1 MCLIREALQQGL
13 SRRAFLQGAGALA
26 AAPLLAGWGG
36 KAAAA
41 AAPGDLTRP
50 GASNYHTRL
59 VLLGT
64 AGGPAWYP
72 GSNRVSASSALVV
85 GESIYLIDLGH
96 GATHRLAE
104 AFNSSIFVN
113 TAGGKVEESQS
124 KFLQYADALFFTH
137 LHMDH
142 TADYP
147 ALLLVGYNA
156 GLGISQPLKV
166 FGPGDRGQLEENK
179 TGYRG
184 MIVETPSGSKTPGT
198 KEMTNLLWQAYAQ
211 TINDF
216 TLDNGWVDFTTLVEL
231 HDIGWTEESDIQIP
245 LPRYGS
251 PGPDLQCNPYFIDPN
266 TTPCP
271 PMEPFPV
278 YQDPANDVR
287 VWATL
292 VDHHQVFPSFAYR
305 FDTPDGSVVISG
317 DTGANTCGNL
327 KRLAKGAD
335 VLVHEVIDEAWIEV
349 LAETGVPD
357 ALIEHLN
364 SVHTKIG
371 EVGGVA
377 EDCGVKTLVLNHIVP
392 GNAPV
397 GHLVRAKQDFS
408 GELIIGEDL
417 MQVGIGKARQRQ
429 VRPSLGERRKNHN
442 ETHPLSR
449 PDPVSG
455 PGPGDGTSQG
465 NSPRANR
472 TWPRGERPL
481 SPPIPWTPTPPA

>member
-1 MCLIREALQQGL
+1 MAELPKGSFGELGFL
-13 SRRAFLQGAGALA
+13 SAIGSGRRQVHLGGDGYVSHQRGYPTRPITTGFLQGAGALA
-26 AAPLLAGWGG
+26 TVPLLPGWVG
-36 KAAAA
+36 KSAAAF
-41 AAPGDLTRP
+41 PSHLNGT
-50 GASNYHTRL
+50 GAGNYHTRL

-85 GESIYLIDLGH
+85 GEAIYLIDLGH
-96 GATHRLAE
+96 GATHRMAE
-104 AFNSSIFVN
+104 AFNSSAFMN
-113 TAGGKVEESQS
+113 TAGGKVEETQS
-124 KFLQYADALFFTH
+124 RFLQHADALFFTH
-137 LHMDH
+137 LHLDH

-156 GLGISQPLKV
+156 GLGISKPLKV
-166 FGPGDRGQLEENK
+166 FGPGDRGQLAENK
-179 TGYRG
+179 TGYQG
-184 MIVETPSGSKTPGT
+184 TIVETPSGSKTPGT
-198 KEMTNLLWQAYAQ
+198 KEMTSLLWQAYAQ

-216 TLDNGWVDFTTLVEL
+216 TLDNGWGDFTTLVEP
-231 HDIGWTEESDIQIP
+231 HDIGWTGNSDIQIP
-245 LPRYGS
+245 LPRQGFS
-251 PGPDLQCNPYFIDPN
+251 DPSLRCSPYFVDPN

-271 PMEPFPV
+271 PMELFLV
-278 YQDPANDVR
+278 YQNPDNDVSVR
-287 VWATL
+287 ATL
-292 VDHHQVFPSFAYR
+292 VDHRQVFPSFAYR

-317 DTGANTCGNL
+317 DTGADTCGNL

-335 VLVHEVIDEAWIEV
+335 VLVHEVIDEDWIEI

-397 GHLVRAKQDFS
+397 GHLVRAKRDFT

-417 MQVGIGKARQRQ
+417 MEVGVGKA
-429 VRPSLGERRKNHN
+429 GE
-442 ETHPLSR
+442 
-449 PDPVSG
+449 DF
-455 PGPGDGTSQG
+455 
-465 NSPRANR
+465 
-472 TWPRGERPL
+472 
-481 SPPIPWTPTPPA
+481 PAMRFS